1 MVPIMT
7 SGGHLAGTEE
17 LLLSGGDARIS
28 LDPLTGRN
36 KYACTPRPEPA
47 VVALGSSTA
56 SSISTT
62 GFQAADLLRRRLGEE
77 LQVSSA
83 PALYTR
89 ELQRIR
95 RELMKLSGVADLAG
109 LETVFSSSGTDAHLI
124 TTQLVAQEGSSPLL
138 VIMMEGDET
147 GKGVP
152 AALNGRHFSS
162 RSALGATFVE
172 GAPILGAREIRVA
185 PVTIRSADGAPRP
198 QDEIHREVE
207 ALATAGA
214 AQGER
219 VLLIL
224 LDQSKSGLMAP
235 TPAFAMALRQL
246 LPGKVDT
253 LVDACQFRLAPSKLR
268 GYLEQGF
275 MVAVTGSKFITG
287 PAFSGALF
295 IPGELTPRLSCC
307 RLPAT
312 LAAYSARAEW
322 PSGWRGADTLDDV
335 ANFGLLLRWEAA
347 LAEYRAFRS
356 IPQGEIARFLGE
368 FAATIRERLAD
379 DPSFEPLPA
388 PEMERT
394 PLGDPATWDRIPTIF
409 PFLLRRPG
417 GGLFSGDETQ
427 EIYRQLQQELSGG
440 AESFLLHEG
449 EAVRG
454 LLCQL
459 GQPVSCGV
467 RDGVPLSALRIC
479 TSSRLVVEAAEAGSS
494 GGIRRR
500 IIAALDKTAWLVKS
514 IAWGKPL

>member
-1 MVPIMT
+1 MAPIMT
-7 SGGHLAGTEE
+7 SGGHLTTTEE
-17 LLLSGGDARIS
+17 LLLAGGDARIS

-36 KYACTPRPEPA
+36 KYACAPRPEPGVA
-47 VVALGSSTA
+47 ALGSSTA
-56 SSISTT
+56 SSISAT
-62 GFQAADLLRRRLGEE
+62 GFQAANLLRRRLQEE
-77 LQVSSA
+77 LHVSSA

-89 ELQRIR
+89 ELHRVR
-95 RELMKLSGVADLAG
+95 SELITLSGVADLAG
-109 LETVFSSSGTDAHLI
+109 TEIVFSSSGTDAHLI
-124 TTQLVAQEGSSPLL
+124 TTQLVAREGSSPLL

-162 RSALGATFVE
+162 RSALGAAFVE

-185 PVTIRSADGAPRP
+185 PVTIRSAAGTPRP
-198 QDEIHREVE
+198 QGAIHREVE
-207 ALATAGA
+207 TLARAAA

-235 TPAFAMALRQL
+235 TPAFAMALQQL

-253 LVDACQFRLAPSKLR
+253 LVDACQFRLAPSTLR

-295 IPGELTPRLSCC
+295 IPGEVAPRLSCC
-307 RLPAT
+307 RLPAA
-312 LAAYSARAEW
+312 LSAYSARAEW
-322 PSGWRGADTLDDV
+322 PPGWKGADTLDDV

-356 IPQGEIARFLGE
+356 IPQGDIPRFLGE
-368 FAATIRERLAD
+368 FAATIRQRLAD

-388 PEMERT
+388 PEMERA

-409 PFLLRRPG
+409 PFLLRRPDG
-417 GGLFSGDETQ
+417 NLFSGDETQ
-427 EIYRQLQQELSGG
+427 EIYRLLQQDLSGG
-440 AESFLLHEG
+440 AERSWHHEA
-449 EAVRG
+449 EAARG
-454 LLCQL
+454 LLCHV

-479 TSSRLVVEAAEAGSS
+479 TSSRLVVEASEAGSS
-494 GGIRRR
+494 ERIRRR
-500 IIAALDKTAWLVKS
+500 IIAALDKTAWLVANTARYP
-514 IAWGKPL
+514 IG